1 MTALCKT
8 RSTKPRRVHQVRVKP
23 HAQQRLPHPARRWL
37 LLCAGV
43 LAILLATAAGGQD
56 SDPAELASPMF
67 DLPPAWL
74 GDLDGMHE
82 RRLIRVGTTFSQTH
96 YFLDGA
102 RQRGLVPAA
111 MREFETHINQHIGT
125 PRALRVRIAIVPLR
139 RDALLPALVD
149 GHIDIVA
156 ANLTVTPERLQ
167 TVAFSNPVAA
177 NVSEIVVS
185 GPAAPPLTRLDDLA
199 GATLHLRRSS
209 SYWDSVERLN
219 ARFRDVGLEPVALEP
234 VDEHL
239 ETEDLLEMV
248 AAGILPFTVVD
259 NHLADFWTG
268 VFDRLVAHPDLTL
281 NTGGQIAWALRQD
294 TPELMHLVNGFVGG
308 IRRGSLTGN
317 VLLRRY
323 LRDNRWVH
331 NPAATADR
339 RRFEQHIDLFREF
352 GDRYEFD
359 WRMLTALAYQES
371 RIDQSVR
378 SPAGAIGIMQLLPS
392 TAADPVVG
400 IPDIST
406 ARDNIHA
413 GTRYLRWLT
422 DVHLNEPELDEFNR
436 MMLAFA
442 AYNAGPR
449 NLTRIRTRAAEMGL
463 DPDVWFGN
471 AEMGAARIIGRETVT
486 FVKNIAKYYFSFRLI
501 MAEIEARE
509 RAREDMMDAAAS

>member
-1 MTALCKT
+1 
-8 RSTKPRRVHQVRVKP
+8 
-23 HAQQRLPHPARRWL
+23 
-37 LLCAGV
+37 
-43 LAILLATAAGGQD
+43 
-56 SDPAELASPMF
+56 MF

-102 RQRGLVPAA
+102 SQRGLVPAA
-111 MREFETHINQHIGT
+111 MREFETHVNDKLGT

-149 GHIDIVA
+149 GHIDIAV
-156 ANLTVTPERLQ
+156 ANLTVTPERLLS
-167 TVAFSNPVAA
+167 VAFSNPVAT

-185 GPAAPPLTRLDDLA
+185 GPAAPDLSSLDDLA
-199 GATLHLRRSS
+199 GTTMYLRRSS
-209 SYWDSVERLN
+209 SYWDSIERLN
-219 ARFRDVGLEPVALEP
+219 AEFRERGLKPVSLEP

-248 AAGILPFTVVD
+248 AVGILPFTVID
-259 NHLADFWTG
+259 NHLSDFWTG
-268 VFDRLVAHPDLTL
+268 VFDSLTAHPELVL
-281 NTGGQIAWALRQD
+281 NAGGRIAWALRQD
-294 TPELMHLVNGFVGG
+294 TPALMDTVNAFVGT

-317 VLLRRY
+317 ILLRRY

-331 NPAATADR
+331 NPNSSADR
-339 RRFEQHIDLFREF
+339 RRFEQHMDLFREF
-352 GDRYEFD
+352 AGRYDFD
-359 WRMLTALAYQES
+359 WLMLTALAYQES
-371 RIDQSVR
+371 RIDQSAR
-378 SPAGAIGIMQLLPS
+378 SPAGAIGIMQLMPS

-406 ARDNIHA
+406 ARNNIHA

-422 DVHLNEPELDEFNR
+422 DVHLNEPELDDFNR
-436 MMLAFA
+436 MLLAFA

-449 NLTRIRTRAAEMGL
+449 NLTRIRARAEEMGL
-463 DPDVWFGN
+463 DPNVWFGN

-501 MAEIEARE
+501 AAEVEARE
-509 RAREDMMDAAAS
+509 RARQDMMGTG

>member
-1 MTALCKT
+1 MRAVTKKRSGESGPVDPHQATRPGRLTGSRALLFF
-8 RSTKPRRVHQVRVKP
+8 
-23 HAQQRLPHPARRWL
+23 AWAAAAL
-37 LLCAGV
+37 LS
-43 LAILLATAAGGQD
+43 TAATGQD
-56 SDPAELASPMF
+56 SDQTELASPMF

-74 GDLDGMHE
+74 GDLDGMRE
-82 RRLIRVGTTFSQTH
+82 RRLIRVGTTYSQTH
-96 YFLDGA
+96 FFLDGA

-111 MREFETHINQHIGT
+111 LREFEAHINQQLRT
-125 PRALRVRIAIVPLR
+125 PRALQVRVAIVPLR

-149 GHIDIVA
+149 GHIDIA
-156 ANLTVTPERLQ
+156 IANLTVTPERAES
-167 TVAFSNPVAA
+167 VAFSNPVAV
-177 NVSEIVVS
+177 NVSEILVS
-185 GPAAPPLTRLDDLA
+185 GPAAPAIASFDDLA
-199 GATLHLRRSS
+199 GATLYLRRSS
-209 SYWDSVERLN
+209 SYWDSAEHLN
-219 ARFRDVGLEPVALEP
+219 ASLQKRGLEPIVLTV

-268 VFDRLVAHPDLTL
+268 VFDGLVAHPDLAF

-294 TPELMHLVNGFVGG
+294 TPEFMSMVNGFVGN

-359 WRMLTALAYQES
+359 WLILTALAYQES
-371 RIDQSVR
+371 RIDQSAR
-378 SPAGAIGIMQLLPS
+378 SPAGAVGIMQLLPS

-406 ARDNIHA
+406 ARNNIHA

-422 DVHLNEPELDEFNR
+422 DVHLNEPELDDFNR

-449 NLTRIRTRAAEMGL
+449 NLTRIRRRTEEMGL
-463 DPDVWFGN
+463 DPNVWFGN
-471 AEMGAARIIGRETVT
+471 AEMGAASIIGRETVT
-486 FVKNIAKYYFSFRLI
+486 FVKNIAKYYFAFRLI
-501 MAEIEARE
+501 AAEMEARE
-509 RAREDMMDAAAS
+509 RARHEVMGSE

>member
-1 MTALCKT
+1 
-8 RSTKPRRVHQVRVKP
+8 
-23 HAQQRLPHPARRWL
+23 
-37 LLCAGV
+37 
-43 LAILLATAAGGQD
+43 
-56 SDPAELASPMF
+56 MF

-102 RQRGLVPAA
+102 SQRGLVPAA
-111 MREFETHINQHIGT
+111 MREFETHLNRQLGT

-139 RDALLPALVD
+139 RDALLPALLD
-149 GHIDIVA
+149 GHIDLAV

-167 TVAFSNPVAA
+167 TVAFSNPVAV
-177 NVSEIVVS
+177 NVSEIVVR

-199 GATLHLRRSS
+199 GNTLHLRRSS

-219 ARFRDVGLEPVALEP
+219 AAFLERGLQPVALEP

-259 NHLADFWTG
+259 NHLVDFWIE
-268 VFDRLVAHPDLTL
+268 VFDGLTAHPDLTL
-281 NTGGQIAWALRQD
+281 KSSGQIAWALRQD
-294 TPELMHLVNGFVGG
+294 TPELMAMVNGFVGS

-331 NPAATADR
+331 NPTSTADR
-339 RRFEQHIDLFREF
+339 RRFEQHMDLFREF
-352 GDRYEFD
+352 AGQYDFD
-359 WRMLTALAYQES
+359 WLILTALAYQES

-378 SPAGAIGIMQLLPS
+378 SPAGAVGIMQLMPA

-406 ARDNIHA
+406 ARNNIHA
-413 GTRYLRWLT
+413 GTRYLRWLS
-422 DVHLNEPELDEFNR
+422 DVHLNEPDLDDFNR

-449 NLTRIRTRAAEMGL
+449 NLTRIRRRTEEMGL

-486 FVKNIAKYYFSFRLI
+486 FVKNIAKYYFAFRLI
-501 MAEIEARE
+501 DAEIESRE
-509 RAREDMMDAAAS
+509 RARQELMGAE